1 MKIYLRLQI
10 DFVCQLRTELDRA
23 ETMDKAARMVRE
35 AAEGGAQ
42 IVVLPE
48 MFNTPY
54 APEYFREALKLG
66 HEDSVQAMSAWAREN
81 RVLLVGGSVP
91 EIEEGR
97 MYNTCFIFDAEGRQ
111 IARHRKVHLFEID
124 VPGMRFSEK
133 KNFCEGRE
141 VTTFDT
147 PYGTMG
153 AAVCFDV
160 RFPELFRA
168 MAVRGAKV
176 IFLPAQFNM
185 TTGPAHWADTLKIR
199 AVDNEVF
206 FIGAS
211 AARYEG
217 FDYECWGHS
226 AVYDPYGAVLAEA
239 DETEQILSAKL
250 DLKRV
255 DEVRAQLPTFLR
267 LRRDVY
273 TVAE

>member
-1 MKIYLRLQI
+1 MKDTCSIA
-10 DFVCQLRTELDRA
+10 VCQIRTELEDA
-23 ETMDKAARMVRE
+23 ETMKKAAEYVSR
-35 AAEGGAQ
+35 AAESGADFA
-42 IVVLPE
+42 VLPE
-48 MFNTPY
+48 MFNCPY
-54 APEYFREALKLG
+54 SSRYFRRFAAGG
-66 HEDSVQAMSAWAREN
+66 HESTVKAMSSWARDN
-81 RVLLVGGSVP
+81 GIWLVGGSVP
-91 EIEEGR
+91 ETEGER
-97 MYNTCFIFDAEGRQ
+97 LYNTCYIFDRQGR
-111 IARHRKVHLFEID
+111 IAAKHRKIHLFD
-124 VPGMRFSEK
+124 VDIPGMRFHESET
-133 KNFCEGRE
+133 FSPGEE
-141 VTTFDT
+141 ITVFDT
-147 PYGTMG
+147 EFGRMG
-153 AAVCFDV
+153 AAICFDV

-185 TTGPAHWADTLKIR
+185 ATGPAHWADTLKLR

-206 FIGAS
+206 VIGAA

-226 AVYDPYGAVLAEA
+226 AVYDPYGIVLAEA
-239 DETEQILSAKL
+239 DETEQILPAKL